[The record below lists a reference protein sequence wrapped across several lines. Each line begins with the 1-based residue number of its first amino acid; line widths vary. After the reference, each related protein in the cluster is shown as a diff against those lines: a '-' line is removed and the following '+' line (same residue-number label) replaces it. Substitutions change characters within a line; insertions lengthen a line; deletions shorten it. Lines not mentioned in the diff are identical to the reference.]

1 MRLNQKQTDC
11 DVEKK
16 GSKGNENLTLAQ
28 QMAKERLLNSEKVR
42 SLNHSNILL
51 FKNYLT
57 VQYERSPM
65 TVEDCPL
72 SEKLFNIVWSAI
84 V

>member
-42 SLNHSNILL
+42 SLNHSNIPL
-51 FKNYLT
+51 FKNYWA
-57 VQYERSPM
+57 VQNERSPM
-65 TVEDCPL
+65 TGHR
-72 SEKLFNIVWSAI
+72 
-84 V
+84 